1 MSINFEDI
9 LKDLV
14 RDTGAEGAILVSP
27 DGLTIASI
35 LPPDVEEDR
44 VAAMGAAILSLGER
58 VATELNKGELE
69 QLYVKGTKGY
79 VIFTG
84 VKDFAVLGILAPPTV
99 KLGLL
104 LIEIKRAIKK
114 LEEIIG

>member
-27 DGLTIASI
+27 DGLAIASI

-58 VATELNKGELE
+58 VATELDKGELE

>member
-35 LPPDVEEDR
+35 LPPDVEEDK